1 MIKIL
6 IIGYGSIGEKHY
18 KILKINNHKNIKI
31 LTKRKIKSLDIIE
44 KKNIKNF
51 NPNYVIIA
59 SHTSNHL
66 KYLKYINDNFS
77 EIKILVEKPLFDE
90 YFNYKEINNNKI
102 FINYNL
108 RFHPVIKFIKNYI
121 TNQKLI
127 FSSISCFS
135 NLKNWRK
142 NIKYSESNSA
152 QKKFGGGVLLE
163 LSHEIDI
170 ANYLFGINKIHS
182 SFNSKLSTLKINTDD
197 ILILN
202 LICEKIKLCNLQINF
217 FDNAK
222 ERKIRIVTNKS
233 TIIGDLI
240 KNNIVIYNKNKKITK
255 NFKISKNST
264 YTSVH
269 KSIIKNDNKQVCN
282 LKQGLKIMKII
293 SKIKKNDK

>member
-59 SHTSNHL
+59 SHTSKHL
-66 KYLKYINDNFS
+66 KYLRYINDNFS
-77 EIKILVEKPLFDE
+77 KIKILVEKPLFDE

-142 NIKYSESNSA
+142 NIKYSKSNSA

-222 ERKIRIVTNKS
+222 ERKIRIVTTKS

-293 SKIKKNDK
+293 SKIKKNNK